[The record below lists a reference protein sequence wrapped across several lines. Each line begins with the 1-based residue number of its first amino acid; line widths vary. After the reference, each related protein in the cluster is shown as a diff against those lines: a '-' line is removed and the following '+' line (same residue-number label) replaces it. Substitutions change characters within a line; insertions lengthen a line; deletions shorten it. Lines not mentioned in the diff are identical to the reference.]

1 MHDVIV
7 VGARCAGA
15 ATALLLARQGH
26 RVLLVDQDRFPSD
39 MRLSTHLVWHAG
51 ADLLAQ
57 WGLLDAVRASHC
69 PALLDFSLDIGD
81 VVFHGRPPG
90 AQVGAAFAPK
100 RIVLDQILLDA
111 AVAAGAELR
120 EGVLFDDVLRDDT
133 GRVVGISAK
142 NSDGS
147 VLTEEARWV
156 VGADGRH
163 SRVAKAVGSAA
174 YHEFPK
180 EEGAYNTYA
189 YFSGVTLKG
198 VEFVSRPHRMA
209 YAWQTN
215 DDQVLVGIMQPGCEA
230 RVSRSEVEARFFKE
244 LAEMSPDLA
253 ARVRAGKREEDWVSA
268 SVATF
273 CRQPMGPGWS
283 LVGDAGLTM
292 DPITAAGITNALRDA
307 DRLARSLDTGL
318 SGRQDL
324 DAAVADFEA
333 QRNAVSVP
341 LHLFSQ
347 DMAKLA
353 PPTDDVVK
361 IFTALWGNQPEIDR
375 YFGVFGQ
382 TVSPADFFGE
392 ANLQKIFDQSAAAAA
407 GVSA

>member
-26 RVLLVDQDRFPSD
+26 RVLLIDQDRFPSD

-51 ADLLAQ
+51 ADLLKK
-57 WGLLDAVRASHC
+57 WGVLDAVRASLC
-69 PALLDFSLDIGD
+69 PPLTEFSLDLGELVLKGD
-81 VVFHGRPPG
+81 PPG

-100 RIVLDQILLDA
+100 RIVLDQVLLDA
-111 AVAAGAELR
+111 AVAAGVELR
-120 EGVLFDDVLRDDT
+120 EGVLFDEVLRE
-133 GRVVGISAK
+133 GERVVGIRAK

-147 VLTEEARWV
+147 ELIEHARWV

-163 SRVAKAVGSAA
+163 SRVARAVGSAS

-180 EEGAYNTYA
+180 EQGSLNTFA
-189 YFSGVTLKG
+189 YFSGVSLKG
-198 VEFVSRPHRMA
+198 VEFISRPRRMA

-215 DDQVLVGIMQPGCEA
+215 DDQVLAGIMLPGESPRVPRQEIEA
-230 RVSRSEVEARFFKE
+230 HFFAELEA
-244 LAEMSPDLA
+244 MSPDLA
-253 ARVRAGKREEDWVSA
+253 ARLRAGRREEDWISTGVG
-268 SVATF
+268 TF
-273 CRQPMGPGWS
+273 CRQPAGPGWS
-283 LVGDAGLTM
+283 LVGDAGLTV

-307 DRLARSLDTGL
+307 ELLADLLHQGL
-318 SGRQDL
+318 SGQREL
-324 DAAVADFEA
+324 DEA
-333 QRNAVSVP
+333 MAEFAPRRDAVSVP

-353 PPTDDVVK
+353 LPTDDVVK
-361 IFTALWGNQPEIDR
+361 LFGALAGNQAQADR

-382 TVSPADFFGE
+382 TVSPADFFSPE
-392 ANLQKIFDQSAAAAA
+392 NLQQIFDQAAPVTISA
-407 GVSA
+407 